1 MCFAPCSP
9 EMVHNGSAA
18 GVNPK
23 DSLELRK
30 EPNVEREKKWTC
42 FSLASDSDVEQLYD
56 TLSMRL
62 NVDGKRRYLIVACVG
77 SGHWGV
83 LCKLDQERVVKLPD
97 CISAAYDIKG
107 STRSGVAS
115 FCKSLFQGASA
126 LKANLK
132 LRCEEA
138 NHGEQMEAHAK
149 TQEMLGQIRDHVT
162 QEINRATSALRAAVP
177 GSMYPPD
184 HATIRTDLERILTPG
199 QLLDLHRAANLQ
211 PPTRQN
217 ANGKDVPAKVKYQL
231 AQSLCTAAGKQRVIQ
246 GAQVFDYPTLDTW
259 THCLKA
265 QVATSE
271 WTPPVHETMTVPAV
285 PLAGRKRPGG
295 GAAAGSAGGAA
306 EAQAWGKILF

>member
-1 MCFAPCSP
+1 MPEHLPMCFAPCSP

-18 GVNPK
+18 SVNPK

-56 TLSMRL
+56 ALSMRL

-115 FCKSLFQGASA
+115 FCKSLFQEASA

-149 TQEMLGQIRDHVT
+149 TQEMLAQIFGGCGDGATAAQLRLRKRAYDMVT
-162 QEINRATSALRAAVP
+162 QELINKKAAEERAAKKCSAGAV
-177 GSMYPPD
+177 M
-184 HATIRTDLERILTPG
+184 
-199 QLLDLHRAANLQ
+199 
-211 PPTRQN
+211 
-217 ANGKDVPAKVKYQL
+217 
-231 AQSLCTAAGKQRVIQ
+231 AAG
-246 GAQVFDYPTLDTW
+246 
-259 THCLKA
+259 
-265 QVATSE
+265 
-271 WTPPVHETMTVPAV
+271 
-285 PLAGRKRPGG
+285 LAASAG
-295 GAAAGSAGGAA
+295 GAAAGAALRCEAHLGQTCAASTASGKPHGKWAARGGQGPTSSTSCRA
-306 EAQAWGKILF
+306 